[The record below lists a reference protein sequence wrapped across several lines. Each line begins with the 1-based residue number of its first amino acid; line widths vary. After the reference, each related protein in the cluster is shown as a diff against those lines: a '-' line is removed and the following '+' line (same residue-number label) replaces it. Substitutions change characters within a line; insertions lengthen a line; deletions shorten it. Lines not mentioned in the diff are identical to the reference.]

1 VNESQDPA
9 SGVAESQVG
18 AGFQAMATGD
28 WRGARD
34 AFSAVLA
41 VAEVPEALFGLAN
54 ALFWL
59 GDLAGTIANCEKAY
73 AGFRRRGDPMFA
85 AGAALALVGYNKGYL
100 GNTAAARGW
109 LSRAARIIENEA
121 PELRGELLGATAYVT
136 EDPVESEALAR
147 RAAEIGRAN
156 GHSDL
161 ELMAMHAVGQALVQ
175 QGRTEEGMALLD
187 EAMAGVI
194 GGEYGDPLTAAQM
207 SCMTM
212 VVCGSCFDLE
222 RATQWVQSLQ
232 RFIERYGCPFLYAE
246 CRTYY
251 GRVLFENGDWG
262 AAETLL
268 AEAISMSQGVF
279 ESPHAFAS
287 GTLAE
292 LRLAQGKVED
302 AARVLRGVE
311 GRAEAAAAVASVR
324 LQQGEPS
331 AAAAVLRRR
340 LAATSPNRLDVAAV
354 IELLGEAEIALSDS
368 GAAVER
374 GRALIALGTAS
385 HCDLIVAHGER
396 LLGHALAAS
405 DVPAACAHLE
415 TALAAFVHAG
425 IPYRTAQTRLMLA
438 QVLGHRDREVAGAEA
453 RTALAVFE
461 DLGASRDADAAAALM
476 RDLGIKAART
486 GPKNTGRLTSREQEV
501 LALLGEGLSNPEIA
515 GRLFLSRKT
524 VEHHVARI
532 LSKLGLRGRAEAAAL
547 AARGTPR

>member
-1 VNESQDPA
+1 
-9 SGVAESQVG
+9 
-18 AGFQAMATGD
+18 
-28 WRGARD
+28 
-34 AFSAVLA
+34 
-41 VAEVPEALFGLAN
+41 
-54 ALFWL
+54 
-59 GDLAGTIANCEKAY
+59 
-73 AGFRRRGDPMFA
+73 
-85 AGAALALVGYNKGYL
+85 
-100 GNTAAARGW
+100 
-109 LSRAARIIENEA
+109 
-121 PELRGELLGATAYVT
+121 
-136 EDPVESEALAR
+136 
-147 RAAEIGRAN
+147 
-156 GHSDL
+156 
-161 ELMAMHAVGQALVQ
+161 MAMHAVGQALVQ

-232 RFIERYGCPFLYAE
+232 GFIERYGCPFLYAE

-251 GRVLFENGDWG
+251 GRVLFENGDWD

-268 AEAISMSQGVF
+268 IDAISMSQGVF
-279 ESPHAFAS
+279 QAPHAFAA

-292 LRLAQGKVED
+292 LRLAQGRVED

-311 GRAEAAAAVASVR
+311 GRSEAAAAVASVR
-324 LQQGEPS
+324 LQQGEPA

-354 IELLGEAEIALSDS
+354 IELLGEAEIALSES
-368 GAAVER
+368 SAAVER

-385 HCDLIVAHGER
+385 HCDLIIAHGER

-438 QVLGHRDREVAGAEA
+438 QVIGPGDREVAGAEA
-453 RTALAVFE
+453 RAALSVFE
-461 DLGASRDADAAAALM
+461 DLGAGRDADAAAALM
-476 RDLGIKAART
+476 RDLGIRAART
-486 GPKNTGRLTSREQEV
+486 GPRNLGRLTGREQEV

-547 AARGTPR
+547 AARSAPG